1 MIRAFSRLILVSLR
15 RHKVRAT
22 ISVAGIGFGVAA
34 MLTIVSIVL
43 GAIGMFQ
50 SILANES
57 QYVVFEKDVSDLFFS
72 SVTMDQIHQL
82 RALPM
87 VKRVDPML
95 VGIVSSPDHPIVTCF
110 GLEATD
116 PRIVKARWLSGDA
129 ARFGTET
136 GTIYLGRRAAE
147 FLKASTG
154 QTIPIGKGGFRVAG
168 VFQTENGFEDGGV
181 FMPLAHAQAFF
192 HREGLASVATIKL
205 RNADDGK
212 ALKAAVSA
220 DLQGLVALE
229 NREFNQSYSQFRIL
243 NFTSWAVGIC
253 SFFLGGMGVANT
265 MLMSVFTRIREIAI
279 LRVCGFSKRQVAA
292 LIFGEAAVVAGVGT
306 AAGFSIGLLALKT
319 MNAMPQFQGY
329 VQAMIRPDIVGA
341 IIVISFATAFAG
353 SLYPAYF
360 ASTIQPADAL
370 RFE

>member
-1 MIRAFSRLILVSLR
+1 MLRAFLRLILVSLK
-15 RHKVRAT
+15 RHKIRAT
-22 ISVAGIGFGVAA
+22 ISVAGISFGVAA

-72 SVTMDQIHQL
+72 SVPMEQVGQL
-82 RALPM
+82 QALPF
-87 VKRVDPML
+87 VERADPML

-110 GLEATD
+110 GLEAND
-116 PRIVKARWLSGDA
+116 PRIVKAHWLSGDA
-129 ARFGTET
+129 AQFGQST
-136 GTIYLGRRAAE
+136 GTVYLGKRAAE
-147 FLKASTG
+147 FLRASVG
-154 QTIPIGKGGFRVAG
+154 QTVPIGKTSFRVGG

-181 FMPLAHAQAFF
+181 FLPLPAAQEYF
-192 HREGLASVATIKL
+192 HREGIVSIATVKL
-205 RNADDGK
+205 RRAEDGAK
-212 ALKAAVSA
+212 LKAAVGR
-220 DLQGLVALE
+220 DFKGLIALE

-279 LRVCGFSKRQVAA
+279 LRVCGFSKRQVAG
-292 LIFGEAAVVAGVGT
+292 LVFGEAAVVASIGT
-306 AAGFSIGLLALKT
+306 VLGFSIGLLALKI
-319 MNAMPQFQGY
+319 MNTLPQFQGY
-329 VQAMIRPDIVGA
+329 VQATIRPDIVIG
-341 IIVISFATAFAG
+341 IVLISFITAFGGA
-353 SLYPAYF
+353 LYPAYF
-360 ASTIQPADAL
+360 ASSVQPAEAL